1 MRYLK
6 QRNLSRRIVNDTTL
20 YSDVTNTN
28 IYMSPVNQGSF
39 TPPSGS
45 TGQAPSSPTQ
55 GMMRYNST
63 TNEMEVYQG
72 ASPTWRALRYKE
84 STGITQQNLGAGDGL
99 NLYFGPLNPA
109 PPTVVQTGS
118 GSSSGQYSTNA
129 AWGGQNIL
137 VVVENVL
144 QLNNINYTVVQNPSI
159 AGETYIGS
167 LSVAAGT
174 GSTILYFN
182 TSLNVTSASWT
193 SNVATVTVSNTVS
206 TQPGF
211 AIGATITVAGITSS
225 GQTPSAFNGVFT
237 VTGSTATTVTYALTT
252 NPGTYQ
258 NGGSVTASGS
268 TPAVFP
274 AVPLTGATV
283 SGFNIYSGA
292 LLTGVAITDPNTGA
306 LISISQNHAPTGS
319 IPVNTAITIAEGS
332 QSGSGYYL
340 KFSTP
345 VPYGKV
351 VVALIGFDQ

>member
-1 MRYLK
+1 MRFLK
-6 QRNLSRRIVNDTTL
+6 RQTLNRRVANDTTL
-20 YSDVTNTN
+20 YSDTANANVYIAPTGNGSVVLPTGNTAARPG
-28 IYMSPVNQGSF
+28 SPVN
-39 TPPSGS
+39 
-45 TGQAPSSPTQ
+45 
-55 GMMRYNST
+55 GMMRYNT
-63 TNEMEVYQG
+63 DVDTGGEVEVYQNG
-72 ASPTWRALRYKE
+72 NWRSLRFKE
-84 STGITQQNLGAGDGL
+84 STGITQQNLGAGDSS
-99 NLYFGPLNPA
+99 NIYFGPLSPA
-109 PPTVVQTGS
+109 PPSVVASNTS
-118 GSSSGQYSTNA
+118 
-129 AWGGQNIL
+129 WGGQNIL

-174 GSTILYFN
+174 GSAILYFN
-182 TSLNVTSASWT
+182 TSLNVTTASWT
-193 SNVATVTVSNTVS
+193 GNVATVTVSNTVS
-206 TQPGF
+206 SQPGF
-211 AIGATITVAGITSS
+211 AIGATITVAGIASS

-283 SGFNIYSGA
+283 SGSNIYSGA

-306 LISISQNHAPTGS
+306 LISISMNHAPTGS